1 VFVNAFVKHSVS
13 KHILKGMC
21 HRMGHPYVAPIV
33 QRCSAGISVFQFLVY
48 QTFPE
53 IDGKLAGDLII

>member
-1 VFVNAFVKHSVS
+1 
-13 KHILKGMC
+13 MC

-33 QRCSAGISVFQFLVY
+33 QSCSAGISVFQFLVY